1 MAGRRN
7 DWKSVYESIQQEES
21 LALRLKLCQ
30 KARRL
35 MQQRTLELAAL
46 GGGPDEESAIDEAL
60 RELWVLEEKLRKMIN

>member
-7 DWKSVYESIQQEES
+7 DWKSVYRSIEREKS
-21 LALRLKLCQ
+21 LAGQLKLCR

-35 MQQRTLELAAL
+35 MQRRTLELAAS
-46 GGGPDEESAIDEAL
+46 GGSPDEESAIDEAL